1 MLFYIICLHVWLLQL
16 LFIQLRL
23 VARDKLLSH
32 ILYVLLVFFVCNL
45 FCLQPLLALFP
56 NLQAGVHNIASCLHE
71 VYSTSV
77 LYRNTACKE
86 ALE

>member
-1 MLFYIICLHVWLLQL
+1 MLDMLFYIICLHVWLLQL

-23 VARDKLLSH
+23 VARGKLLSY
-32 ILYVLLVFFVCNL
+32 ILYVLLV
-45 FCLQPLLALFP
+45 LFP

-71 VYSTSV
+71 VYSTYV